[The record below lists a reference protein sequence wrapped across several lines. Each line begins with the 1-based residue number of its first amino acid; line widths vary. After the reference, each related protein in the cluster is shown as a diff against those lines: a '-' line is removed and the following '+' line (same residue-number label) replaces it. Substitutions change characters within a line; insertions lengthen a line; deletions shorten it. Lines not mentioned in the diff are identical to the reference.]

1 MKPPPP
7 AFANQVIALW
17 STTMFASASP
27 EIHEA
32 AAVAAN
38 ALSKFETARA
48 EVVEKIQAIAQQTA
62 AGMEVGWAA
71 SEDGK
76 REAEAFIEE
85 SAAGRNAF
93 ADLYANV
100 LADFMIGQA
109 RGQLA

>member
-1 MKPPPP
+1 MEPPDP
-7 AFANQVIALW
+7 AFANQVICCW

-27 EIHEA
+27 EIQEA

-38 ALSKFETARA
+38 ALAKFEQARA
-48 EVVEKIQAIAQQTA
+48 EVVAKVQAIAQQTA

-71 SEDGK
+71 TEEGK

-85 SAAGRNAF
+85 SAAGRNGF

-109 RGQLA
+109 RDQLS

>member
-1 MKPPPP
+1 MEPPPP
-7 AFANQVIALW
+7 AFANQVICCW

-27 EIHEA
+27 EIQEA

-38 ALSKFETARA
+38 ALSKFEKARA

-71 SEDGK
+71 TEEGK

-85 SAAGRNAF
+85 SAAGRNTF
-93 ADLYANV
+93 TDLYANV
-100 LADFMIGQA
+100 LADFMIGQV